1 MARLRLR
8 RSPFSVAGMVAGL
21 LALMLMLPGLLLS
34 TQAQDVTGLGWELGS
49 FPVENFQTYS
59 SPFGYRISPTGG
71 YGTEFHNGLDFA
83 APEGSY
89 IRNWWAGTVIE
100 VSDHTACGTLVRV
113 QSGAWQH
120 VYCHMQGRVETQAGE
135 RVMVDRP
142 GGVEI
147 RQGQAVATGMRIGRI
162 GMTGRTTGPH
172 LHWTLRHQGQLVN
185 PGIVLQAMAEA
196 QATIISPDLSAT
208 NRGANSGS
216 GLPNQNRL

>member
-1 MARLRLR
+1 MAKIGGFRVRVRPLSL
-8 RSPFSVAGMVAGL
+8 GLMVVGL
-21 LALMLMLPGLLLS
+21 LMLMLVKPGLLLPS
-34 TQAQDVTGLGWELGS
+34 VAQDLTGLGWELGS

-59 SPFGYRISPTGG
+59 SPFGYRASPTGG

-89 IRNWWAGTVIE
+89 IRNWWAGKVIE
-100 VSDHTACGTLVRV
+100 VSDDTACGTLVRV

-120 VYCHMQGRVETQAGE
+120 VYCHMKGQVEIEPRG
-135 RVMVDRP
+135 RVMVDRA

-147 RQGQAVATGMRIGRI
+147 WQGQTLATGMRIGRV

-185 PGIVLQAMAEA
+185 PGVVLQAMAEA
-196 QATIISPDLSAT
+196 QQAVTAPESSVA
-208 NRGANSGS
+208 NRG
-216 GLPNQNRL
+216 